1 MTIVALLCV
10 DRWGRRKFL
19 ITGASLMGFSLLV
32 LGLVTHYETGESIV
46 NPCQEELYCQIPSH
60 NTSFNSS
67 LQIEI
72 HSRESYD
79 SVISNFTT
87 NNTTQ
92 STVQFTLH
100 GEGFGRIM
108 AFTALLTFVA
118 AYGFSF
124 GPGNSTFLFLHR

>member
-1 MTIVALLCV
+1 
-10 DRWGRRKFL
+10 
-19 ITGASLMGFSLLV
+19 MGFSLLV